1 MKEIACGVYN
11 VLKTSKSMP
20 MSVAN
25 LLQKVHVNDEHLET
39 NLNTMFQSVR
49 GQSSTGF

>member
-11 VLKTSKSMP
+11 VLKTSKLNP

-25 LLQKVHVNDEHLET
+25 LLQKVQFNDEHLET
-39 NLNTMFQSVR
+39 NWNTMFQSVR
-49 GQSSTGF
+49 GTKQTGF